1 MTSTFILYFVTTF
14 VLAALATPA
23 VRSFARTMGIMDQPS
38 KERKVHKK
46 PIALLGG
53 VAVIGAFGLGVLLAW
68 PHLIGGFIDER
79 SLTGVLIGAGL
90 IAVGGALDDKYDLS
104 PAWQFVWPL
113 LAVIV
118 VMLSGVGISFITNP
132 GGGVFQLD
140 SLTLDLPFGFSFAL
154 VADTITIIW
163 LLGMMYTTK
172 FLDGLDGLVPG
183 VTVIG
188 AFILFFVSMLPQLNQ
203 PEPGLLALIV
213 AAAFAGFLLFNWHP
227 ASIFLGES
235 GSLFAGFALG
245 VLSIIAGTKI
255 ATSLLILGIPI
266 LDVLWV
272 IVRRVIIEKRSPFQG
287 DRKHLHLRLI
297 DIGFSHRQAV
307 LTLYF
312 FTLAFGVS
320 SLFLQTRQ
328 KFIAMLVMGLVMV
341 LLGLLLVK
349 KRRSS
354 KA

>member
-1 MTSTFILYFVTTF
+1 MTSTFVLYFVTTF

-23 VRSFARTMGIMDQPS
+23 VRSFARTMGVMDTPS
-38 KERKVHKK
+38 KERKVHTK

-53 VAVIGAFGLGVLLAW
+53 VAVIGSFILGVLLAW
-68 PHLIGGFIDER
+68 PHLVGGFITER
-79 SLTGVLIGAGL
+79 HLIGVLCGAVLIG
-90 IAVGGALDDKYDLS
+90 IGGALDDKYDLS
-104 PAWQFVWPL
+104 PGWQFIWPL
-113 LAVIV
+113 LAVVV
-118 VMLSGVGISFITNP
+118 VMFSGIGVSYITNP
-132 GGGVFQLD
+132 AGGVFRLD
-140 SLTLDLPFGFSFAL
+140 QWTIQLPFDFSFAL
-154 VADTITIIW
+154 IADTITIIW

-203 PEPGLLALIV
+203 PQPGLLALIV

-227 ASIFLGES
+227 ASIFLGEG
-235 GSLFAGFALG
+235 GSLFAGFTLG

-312 FTLAFGVS
+312 LTFVFGVT

-328 KFIAMLVMGLVMV
+328 KFVALFAMALVMV

-349 KRRSS
+349 KRRAN